1 VEVVLDVHAQGVKK
15 MFLDLVIVTMYLL
28 QKIFIEQYLCWYT
41 HEKPYVPHET
51 MIERMVG
58 STSSASN
65 VHEVVNDNSNH
76 CRTMVMDVM
85 RINQGHTD
93 QCPIIDEE
101 PNVDA
106 TKFFYLLKDSNE
118 SLWES
123 DHGLSKVGYDRIVE

>member
-15 MFLDLVIVTMYLL
+15 IFLDLVIVTMYLL

-41 HEKPYVPHET
+41 HEKSYVPHET

-76 CRTMVMDVM
+76 CRTMVMDAM
-85 RINQGHTD
+85 RINQDHTD

-101 PNVDA
+101 PNVDV
-106 TKFFYLLKDSNE
+106 TKFFF
-118 SLWES
+118 
-123 DHGLSKVGYDRIVE
+123 IF